1 MSNYHSNPASV
12 LGKLIY
18 HGVAT
23 ETPECLSPEWRIG
36 YEAARRLPHQGFVA
50 RRDAF
55 ESAVADEPARYIMTH
70 EIEQAHLLLENP
82 PEDQLRVYSAWETHH
97 DPPPQLE
104 FVVDGIFARSSLNFI
119 VGAPGTKKTWTA
131 IDLAVAVA
139 SGQPWLGHNTS
150 HLAVGAHGG
159 APDSA
164 MMPIEKFCPP
174 EPEQPFVGAHGT
186 CPERAAL
193 QRRGNAPADN
203 EGGETPPLLP
213 ANKSQIENSF
223 PSADDGSQT
232 IGHPVLILDAEGG
245 LTRTWDRIRRTI
257 NGHQSDPCIPLY
269 FIPPVFYNLT
279 DERETQSIA
288 ARARSL
294 GAKLIIIDALTNVI
308 GLTDENNPA
317 LIQPILKR
325 LHQLAEDTGA
335 AVVVVHHTNKEGVF
349 RGSSFIASSVDHM
362 LYVESQPQ
370 EPVLKLHTIK
380 ARDIEP
386 VLIEAYAD
394 FHGDAFKLVKIDQH
408 QSAPRAALSE
418 TCRNVLQY
426 VLDHPQA
433 STPHII
439 RRVNSISPSAARKV
453 IYELMVGGFLC
464 RTDPG
469 SRGRIASYEISEK
482 GLDYLSSPGA
492 GTRLAE

>member
-1 MSNYHSNPASV
+1 MTNYHSNPAAV
-12 LGKLIY
+12 LAKLIY

-23 ETPECLSPEWRIG
+23 ESPECLSPEWRSG

-50 RRDAF
+50 RHQAF
-55 ESAVADEPARYIMTH
+55 MAAVADQPACYIMDA
-70 EIEQAHLLLENP
+70 EIEDANHLLENP
-82 PEDQLRVYSAWETHH
+82 PEDQLRVYSAWETKH
-97 DPPPQLE
+97 DPPPLLE
-104 FVVDGIFARSSLNFI
+104 FVVDGVFARSSLNFL

-139 SGQPWLGHNTS
+139 SGQPWLGHSTQS
-150 HLAVGAHGG
+150 
-159 APDSA
+159 
-164 MMPIEKFCPP
+164 
-174 EPEQPFVGAHGT
+174 FVGAHG
-186 CPERAAL
+186 RA
-193 QRRGNAPADN
+193 PTDN
-203 EGGETPPLLP
+203 KGGGTPPLPMEKLVP
-213 ANKSQIENSF
+213 SEPPIEGDERSQITDHQSEIINSF
-223 PSADDGSQT
+223 DVPAHAS
-232 IGHPVLILDAEGG
+232 PVLILDAEGG
-245 LTRTWDRIRRTI
+245 LMRTWDRIRRTI
-257 NGHQSDPCIPLY
+257 NGHSADPHIPIY

-279 DERETQSIA
+279 DEREAQSIT

-294 GAKLIIIDALTNVI
+294 GAKLIIIDALSNVI

-335 AVVVVHHTNKEGVF
+335 AVVVVHHTNKEGTF

-386 VLIEAYAD
+386 ILIEAYAD
-394 FHGDAFKLVKIDQH
+394 FQPDGFKLVKIDQR
-408 QSAPRAALSE
+408 QSLNRAALSE
-418 TCRNVLQY
+418 TSRDVLQY

-433 STPHII
+433 ATPHII
-439 RRVNSISPSAARKV
+439 RQVNSISPSAARKV

-464 RTDPG
+464 RSDHG

-482 GLDYLSSPGA
+482 GLDYLSSQGK
-492 GTRLAE
+492 LAFRSYESLSRASRSRRRGKAEGQSLP